1 MRKVYKECKE
11 LHIGNKISIVRPLID
26 TAFYISTSNQAEL
39 NIMELIEVGNF
50 IQELI
55 NEHHQIKCKSC
66 NSDKVH
72 KEEVTKDMITFKCMD
87 CNFRQH
93 FEKPFGGVSK

>member
-1 MRKVYKECKE
+1 MSKIYKQDNMTIHNADCMEVMKRYPDNYFDLAVCDPQYG
-11 LHIGNKISIVRPLID
+11 IGESG
-26 TAFYISTSNQAEL
+26 S
-39 NIMELIEVGNF
+39 
-50 IQELI
+50 
-55 NEHHQIKCKSC
+55 KCKSC